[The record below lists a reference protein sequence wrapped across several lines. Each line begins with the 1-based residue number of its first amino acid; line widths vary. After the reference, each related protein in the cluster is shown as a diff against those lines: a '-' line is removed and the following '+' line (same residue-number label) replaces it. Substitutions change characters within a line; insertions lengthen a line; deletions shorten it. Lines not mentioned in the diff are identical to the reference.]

1 MDIPKG
7 DSIRWTHAGGGG
19 SAWIV
24 VDFDAQT
31 ITWRDQ
37 KPRPLTEESLTRLR
51 FLAADV
57 QPEHSLLQPSH
68 LTYAQD
74 EMMVVVLGERRV
86 EIDASSGEIAVG
98 PPRTLLDA
106 MNLLLRV
113 PEAL

>member
-31 ITWRDQ
+31 ITWRNE

-51 FLAADV
+51 LLAADV
-57 QPEHSLLQPSH
+57 QPEHSSRQPSH

-74 EMMVVVLGERRV
+74 EMMFVVLGETRV

-106 MNLLLRV
+106 MNLLLRA
-113 PEAL
+113 P